1 MLLSLAEAEYLL
13 RYTALRTDAMLRIKE
28 AIVVEGNYDK
38 IKLSG
43 LIDTTIVVTDGFMIF
58 KNKNMINMLSVLADK
73 CGIIVFTDSDRAG
86 FQIRNYIKN
95 SLKGKNVKHAY
106 IPDIKGKEKRKDRAS
121 KEGFLGVEGI
131 SDDIILDALKTCITP
146 ISESKGRSITKSDLC
161 SMGLSGGSESHN
173 KRTYLLRKLHLP
185 ARLSANA
192 MLDVIN
198 TLYTYEEFMEV
209 VKNIFEK

>member
-1 MLLSLAEAEYLL
+1 MPAAAEYPL
-13 RYTALRTDAMLRIKE
+13 RYTASRIKLMLRIKE

-58 KNKNMINMLSVLADK
+58 KNKAMINMLSVLADK

-106 IPDIKGKEKRKDRAS
+106 IPDIKGKEKRKDKAS

-131 SDDIILDALKTCITP
+131 SDEIILDALKNCITP
-146 ISESKGRSITKSDLC
+146 VEETDGRRITKADLC

-173 KRTYLLRKLHLP
+173 KRTLLLRKLKLP

-192 MLDVIN
+192 MLDVLN
-198 TLYTYEEFMEV
+198 TLYTYEEFEETV
-209 VKNIFEK
+209 NKTFTAKL